1 VPATPESAGQKEVQ
15 MRRQHSHVIIVMLAV
30 ACLGAVHAE
39 AQGNWQP
46 GDFGSW
52 RFYAGVFQPT
62 ADSQYW
68 DEDFEVFTGSSSS
81 FDDLVF
87 GSDYLWRTSRSA
99 GVLFGGSYYDGTTTQ
114 AYNDWLDGDGQDI
127 SHNTSLSLGDLTASY
142 VVRFGQSSVRPY
154 AGAGGGFVWWRLREE
169 GYFID
174 FADENLPIVFATY
187 QGDGVTWELLAL
199 AGIDFRLSRQ
209 WSFFFEGRY
218 RWADDELNGDFAGF
232 GTIDLSGVQFAGGF
246 SYNF

>member
-1 VPATPESAGQKEVQ
+1 
-15 MRRQHSHVIIVMLAV
+15 MHRQPSLVITIGLAL
-30 ACLGAVHAE
+30 ACLWTVHAE

-52 RFYAGVFQPT
+52 RFYGGMFQPA
-62 ADSQYW
+62 ADSQFW
-68 DEDFEVFTGSSSS
+68 DEDFDTFTGSASS

-87 GSDYLWRTSRSA
+87 GTDYLWRTSRYG
-99 GVLFGGSYYDGTTTQ
+99 GVLFGVSFYEGTATQ
-114 AYNDWLDGDGQDI
+114 AYIDYVDGDGGDI
-127 SHNTSLSLGDLTASY
+127 SHTTSLGLADLTAAY
-142 VVRFGQSSVRPY
+142 VVRFGSATVRPY
-154 AGAGGGFVWWRLREE
+154 VGAGGGFVWWRLREE

-174 FADENLPIVFATY
+174 FADDDLPIVFATY
-187 QGDGVTWELLAL
+187 QADQVTWELLAL

-218 RWADDELNGDFAGF
+218 RWAEDELNGDFAGF
-232 GTIDLSGVQFAGGF
+232 GTIDLSGLQVVGGF